1 MTRTLYQCGDCGY
14 QLLPI
19 DETETQGRFLS
30 FVDLKGRLV
39 SAQQVGTR
47 VCASRR
53 DCMRRQVY
61 KVSGVGDPMVK
72 VLPGAVGLEL

>member
-14 QLLPI
+14 QLLPSG
-19 DETETQGRFLS
+19 ETEIRGRLLR
-30 FVDLKGRLV
+30 FVDPKGRLV
-39 SAQQVGTR
+39 SGLQVGAR

-61 KVSGVGDPMVK
+61 KVSGIGDPMVK
-72 VLPGAVGLEL
+72 VLQGAVGLEL